1 MENQTTYRIRT
12 ELGNKTPINIPI
24 SLMQEYNSFEILSL
38 KLNMDDTYRSYTSNE
53 GIVLGRVSTA
63 NNGLG
68 IPNVR
73 VSIFVPKGNYS
84 QTDEEEVLYPFSSP
98 TDTDSDKI
106 RYNLL
111 PSESDVACYQVVGT
125 LPTKRKILDN
135 ETVCEVFE
143 KYYKYTTVTN
153 EAGDFMLSNIPVGKQ
168 RIHIDADL
176 SDIGPFLS
184 QRPYDMIENLG
195 IDKNKFE
202 STRQFKT
209 STDLDSLAQII
220 SQNKSVYVYP
230 YWGDTTENSSNIKI
244 TRTDLSLNYEF
255 KTGAIFMGSIITD
268 KQGNSI
274 RQNCTPVEKNG
285 KMSEM
290 VTGPG
295 TIEMIRKTKD
305 DKIEQ
310 YRIKGDKLI
319 NDNGVWCYMVPMN
332 LDYVRTDEYG
342 NIIPTDDPNKGV
354 PTRAR
359 VRFRISLTEME
370 SDEDS
375 HKRCSYLVPNN
386 PQIDDK
392 NFLETNSADYA
403 FGTETCDESFVDLFW
418 NKVYTVKNY
427 IPQLQKNTISTN
439 RKHTGIKMVNHF
451 GDNNPF
457 PYNNISIRLTFVYR
471 LICVISSV
479 LIEFI
484 ASVNNVISMFGY
496 LFCKIVNVKVF
507 GVKIFKSILG
517 WIMDL
522 LPNCI
527 ALSSEFCDDG
537 INKIKSYPGCGTHGL
552 DCIWKEKTKPNCAK
566 EQKKIADKGGEAA
579 VCTNDATEVYNCIEN
594 QLAQENEVVSF
605 NFANDWINGCLYMP
619 LWYRLIRPK
628 KTFLFG
634 LFRRKAKDKWCAG
647 DDDSNGNS
655 LEITYFCSHKNT
667 KKVNAN
673 DYKGEK
679 IEYNITKSKDNCG
692 GSCHKAANT
701 VGLEH
706 GLILNRETLT
716 GGKVW
721 YYKAVEAVAPK
732 DKYAV
737 EYKNLES
744 QPMVSKTLYATD
756 IVLLGSMN
764 DCDLNGI
771 PKFYNYL
778 KASTYNMPTD
788 VLFTDTEISY
798 TMDENGKVVNQESQ
812 KISVASGC
820 DWGNK
825 NEYDENDGGL
835 FYSIGCSG
843 NSIKVDT
850 PSCINLRRIC
860 ELGVGQDEIQ
870 YIDNITKPINSEND
884 ELDYGNTDYYLR
896 PDGFISYDDIIDFN
910 YRSMFA
916 TMNGNKL
923 RTKINTD
930 SGIYEYDL
938 RHLYIDN
945 FDGSLEELMKEEQL
959 SRDSKVNYRYNY
971 KLEST
976 NLDYL
981 TFRMGDKPYYYDG
994 KSIENNAND
1003 TESEEEA
1010 YYSPSKFSMP
1020 KYQNSFYFYFGL
1032 KEGKTAIDLFNEQ
1045 YNAHC
1050 STQLSE
1056 SESILYN
1063 AIPNGWCSERSGQQ
1077 YTAAYDGSLSMRLKD
1092 ITLPCTIIFN
1102 SKDNAAVTYT
1112 VRTEKDK
1119 DDTNVTDEKI
1129 CFYGGDNPPSDIKDY
1144 VRYELIYEDSS
1155 SEDEEG
1161 EDDDNPNCQMLKNGE
1176 YTAYVTDGDGNQHI
1190 MNINIKKQYLE
1201 FDDVEENFIQSNE
1214 VLLSYYEGYK
1224 EVALSPIE
1232 NSIEATIDENGIP
1245 SISRTDKEKDNLKE
1259 TDTIKEVKL
1268 NGTICIYNIYDKKAP
1283 LEDFIIEVEPYDKD
1297 SNGNYTDE
1305 DFWQD
1310 KDSKDKTWYK
1320 PKMINVFDQ
1329 NEGYIC
1335 YDYAI
1340 DENGVIEIDG
1350 ESEYFVYRKA
1360 ELKDETTKK
1369 VTKSVDCY
1377 IIKCPKGETNYR
1389 VRVTQVCKDNE
1400 DDEIYY
1406 ITNNYIERKITVSQ
1420 PTPYKL
1426 FINGVDYDIIK
1437 NFKTGYNLRE
1447 KKGDQYN
1454 TLTGPNPFKDF
1465 GSDDNDSKFGDIKGW
1480 LNIADIN
1487 NEYYDWEVDKE
1498 TYGTNDIVFT
1508 TDGVTKVAD
1517 GKTSVDITKLVQIKE
1532 GKKPNEDDESYTES
1546 LYEEWYN
1553 GWTYGYKDGTEWIRT
1568 LDDTGKGEKLNDD
1581 IKQDIELCNNAWDLG
1596 GPCGYK
1602 YIEKYA
1608 KYLENRQA
1616 FVDKM
1621 KAAFWIQQENSEK
1634 TITYQVTTD
1643 ATPYSIWT
1651 MYNEEIVSTNNEDYN
1666 ETDSKPKDDSRKKWY
1681 YKGESTNYL
1690 EGIKI
1695 PTIAAYSS
1703 DSFGVEG
1710 DSKREK
1716 MTQTFSDKTC
1726 FAQDNIAADSKENG
1740 SVSIKPPYLV
1750 ACVNGDGIS
1759 KPLGMKEGQ
1768 FFDDTT
1774 NSYGLKT
1781 YQFGNVNKNN
1791 GYLKK
1796 GDKEFFGFHLIDKIF
1811 TSDIVCWSY
1820 MNQIPYYLPWYDYDT
1835 EPNDDNKLGYVINM
1849 EGIVSGNI
1857 NNGIT
1862 ASKQSDTFVDD
1873 FTETDIFDNEC
1884 FLTTYDGDEEDDIPT
1899 RRCILQS
1906 NKELSNEE
1914 KNNLTYQNYKFTTKL
1929 KEGATK
1935 IEQYTT
1941 VPNREGELSFT
1952 DKDNNCTTTKILYGS
1967 MKVPILYN
1975 CVNNS
1980 DKFEYYN
1987 EGEPNDAI
1995 IGIEGPSNI
2004 SIKCSNGDTENSITY
2019 YIFQVS
2025 QDGTDK
2031 EISGHR
2037 ISSYPLNFISYNDG
2051 DDTSK
2056 KQGYYLD
2063 CKCNE
2068 TQEEE
2073 EDWIWKGTKETAS
2086 YFFNKNTTESV
2097 YIKNKN
2103 KWVKTDLV
2111 YPAKS
2116 NVTYEDSEGETHSTK
2131 TDGYGN
2137 TGVFTDIGH
2146 FPYFVV
2152 AVTQNGCRA
2161 VSPVYDFNTV
2171 FYIAGIIEKD
2181 GKYILRTALVFVLQS
2196 TTQSD
2201 ERNKIDESE
2210 LFGVSYTKYPNPD
2223 LWKDKI
2229 EYCKKPRNYYLT
2241 QFDYSVSYEF
2251 SESVTT
2257 EFEVEKSN
2265 EIFVSKIA
2273 VNNLSNVG
2281 CSAVDV
2287 DTFGK
2292 IIHYDKGYLKF
2303 TNTGGTIEIG
2313 EETTIEPR
2321 DSHYTESEKIE
2332 VKEKEYSCY
2341 FRSYTGDVDDE
2352 GNYEFKYQRVD
2363 FNKDGTYKI
2372 KSPTYNAKKNIDIF
2386 PKDNNSRVL
2395 YKYIEYQKDNITYYR
2410 TVTWSVVKSEYV
2422 STNPR
2427 IPYFMKYHEE
2437 ELTEEKY
2444 NDIKDMFKS
2453 EAKVRENGKY
2463 YVQDVTGLTHKC
2475 LLYRIINN
2483 DSGWD
2488 NYLTPPLDTNQE
2500 GDQTVINFVDL
2511 GLESGTQWMDCNIGG
2526 KKETDYGLYFQWGA
2540 KMGYTGDEA
2549 KTHSTWET
2557 APTNGG
2563 NSNYSSKSFN
2573 KWKNSYLEDGVLTTS
2588 VDAAYIQTDGK
2599 AKMPTKEQCEELC
2612 NGTNV
2617 SLTTINSIKGWKFTS
2632 KKDETKYI
2640 FIPIAG
2646 HYNNENYYNTIIH
2659 VWTSTVNDN
2668 NGGNAY
2674 QMQGFNNS
2682 KNCEIVGTDCCT
2694 AMSIRG
2700 VKVNKK

>member
-12 ELGNKTPINIPI
+12 ELGDKTPINIPI

-38 KLNMDDTYRSYTSNE
+38 KLNMNETYRSYTSNE

-98 TDTDSDKI
+98 TDTDNDRI

-184 QRPYDMIENLG
+184 QKPYDMIENLG

-209 STDLDSLAQII
+209 STDLDSLVQII

-655 LEITYFCSHKNT
+655 LKITYFCSHKNT
-667 KKVNAN
+667 KKVNAK
-673 DYKGEK
+673 DYKGED

-1003 TESEEEA
+1003 TEGEEEA

-1045 YNAHC
+1045 YNAPC
-1050 STQLSE
+1050 STQLPE
-1056 SESILYN
+1056 SESILYK

-1077 YTAAYDGSLSMRLKD
+1077 YTAVYDGSLSMRLKD
-1092 ITLPCTIIFN
+1092 IALPCTIIFN

-1144 VRYELIYEDSS
+1144 VRYELVYEDSS
-1155 SEDEEG
+1155 SEDEED
-1161 EDDDNPNCQMLKNGE
+1161 DDDNPNCHMLKNGE
-1176 YTAYVTDGDGNQHI
+1176 YTAYITDGDGNQHI
-1190 MNINIKKQYLE
+1190 IDINIKKQYLE

-1214 VLLSYYEGYK
+1214 VLLSYYEGYN
-1224 EVALSPIE
+1224 EVALSPIK

-1245 SISRTDKEKDNLKE
+1245 SISRTDKEKDKLKE

-1268 NGTICIYNIYDKKAP
+1268 NGTICIYNIYDKNAP

-1305 DFWQD
+1305 DFWED
-1310 KDSKDKTWYK
+1310 TENKNKTWYN
-1320 PKMINVFDQ
+1320 PKMINVFNQ
-1329 NEGYIC
+1329 EEGYIC
-1335 YDYAI
+1335 CDCVVKN
-1340 DENGVIEIDG
+1340 EVIKIRD
-1350 ESEYFVYRKA
+1350 ESEYFAYRKA

-1369 VTKSVDCY
+1369 VTKSIDCY

-1389 VRVTQVCKDNE
+1389 VRVTQVCK

-1426 FINGVDYDIIK
+1426 FINGVDYDIIR

-1465 GSDDNDSKFGDIKGW
+1465 GSKEDNSKFNDIKGW
-1480 LNIADIN
+1480 LNIADVN
-1487 NEYYDWEVDKE
+1487 NEYYDWEADKE

-1508 TDGVTKVAD
+1508 TDGATKVVD
-1517 GKTSVDITKLVQIKE
+1517 GITYVDITKLVQIKE
-1532 GKKPNEDDESYTES
+1532 GKKPEEDDESYTAQ
-1546 LYEEWYN
+1546 YEEWYD
-1553 GWTYGYKDGTEWIRT
+1553 GWTYGYKDGSDWKWTPYANENKLT
-1568 LDDTGKGEKLNDD
+1568 DTDR
-1581 IKQDIELCNNAWDLG
+1581 QDIQLCNENWAFG

-1651 MYNEEIVSTNNEDYN
+1651 MYNEEVVSTNNEDYN

-1710 DSKREK
+1710 DEKRK
-1716 MTQTFSDKTC
+1716 GMKGTFSDDNKTC

-1750 ACVNGDGIS
+1750 ACVNADGIS
-1759 KPLGMKEGQ
+1759 KPLGLKEGK

-1791 GYLKK
+1791 GYLKN

-1835 EPNDDNKLGYVINM
+1835 EPNDENRIGYVINM

-1873 FTETDIFDNEC
+1873 FTETDIFDNEYS
-1884 FLTTYDGDEEDDIPT
+1884 LTTYKGDEEDDIPT

-1906 NKELSNEE
+1906 NKELSYEE
-1914 KNNLTYQNYKFTTKL
+1914 KSNLIYQNYKFTTKL
-1929 KEGATK
+1929 KDGAK
-1935 IEQYTT
+1935 SIEQYAT

-1967 MKVPILYN
+1967 MRVPILST

-1980 DKFEYYN
+1980 DDFKYCN
-1987 EGEPNDAI
+1987 SGRPNDDV
-1995 IGIEGPSNI
+1995 IGIAAPTNI
-2004 SIKCSNGDTENSITY
+2004 SVKCSNGDTENSITY
-2019 YIFQVS
+2019 YIFQAS
-2025 QDGTDK
+2025 QDNEGKYIEGTHNWHV
-2031 EISGHR
+2031 SP
-2037 ISSYPLNFISYNDG
+2037 YPLNSISYND
-2051 DDTSK
+2051 K
-2056 KQGYYLD
+2056 KQGYYLE
-2063 CKCNE
+2063 CKCGE
-2068 TQEEE
+2068 SQKKE
-2073 EDWIWKGTKETAS
+2073 EDWIWKGDIDTS
-2086 YFFNKNTTESV
+2086 PYFFNKNTTESA
-2097 YIKNKN
+2097 YIKNKS
-2103 KWVKTDLV
+2103 KWSETDLV
-2111 YPAKS
+2111 YNAAS
-2116 NVTYEDSEGETHSTK
+2116 NVIYEDSEGETHSTE
-2131 TDGYGN
+2131 THGYGN
-2137 TGVFTDIGH
+2137 TGIFTGIGH
-2146 FPYFVV
+2146 FPYFAV

-2161 VSPVYDFNTV
+2161 VSPVYDFNTI
-2171 FYIAGIIEKD
+2171 FYIAGVFDKD
-2181 GKYILRTALVFVLQS
+2181 DSHILRTALVFVLQS
-2196 TTQSD
+2196 KSQGD
-2201 ERNKIDESE
+2201 EGNKIDRDE
-2210 LFGVSYTKYPNPD
+2210 LYGVSYKKSPNPNI
-2223 LWKDKI
+2223 WKDKI
-2229 EYCKKPRNYYLT
+2229 DYSKKPRNYYLT
-2241 QFDYSVSYEF
+2241 QFDYSVSYQFLENEDETNF
-2251 SESVTT
+2251 D
-2257 EFEVEKSN
+2257 VEKTTDY
-2265 EIFVSKIA
+2265 
-2273 VNNLSNVG
+2273 
-2281 CSAVDV
+2281 SA
-2287 DTFGK
+2287 
-2292 IIHYDKGYLKF
+2292 
-2303 TNTGGTIEIG
+2303 
-2313 EETTIEPR
+2313 
-2321 DSHYTESEKIE
+2321 
-2332 VKEKEYSCY
+2332 
-2341 FRSYTGDVDDE
+2341 
-2352 GNYEFKYQRVD
+2352 
-2363 FNKDGTYKI
+2363 
-2372 KSPTYNAKKNIDIF
+2372 
-2386 PKDNNSRVL
+2386 
-2395 YKYIEYQKDNITYYR
+2395 
-2410 TVTWSVVKSEYV
+2410 
-2422 STNPR
+2422 
-2427 IPYFMKYHEE
+2427 PYFMKYHDEVIDE
-2437 ELTEEKY
+2437 DKFSSLKALFGKEK
-2444 NDIKDMFKS
+2444 D
-2453 EAKVRENGKY
+2453 VRTKGKY
-2463 YVQDVTGLTHKC
+2463 YVTDVTGLTHKC

-2483 DSGWD
+2483 DSEWD
-2488 NYLTPPLDTNQE
+2488 NYLTPPN
-2500 GDQTVINFVDL
+2500 
-2511 GLESGTQWMDCNIGG
+2511 
-2526 KKETDYGLYFQWGA
+2526 
-2540 KMGYTGDEA
+2540 
-2549 KTHSTWET
+2549 
-2557 APTNGG
+2557 
-2563 NSNYSSKSFN
+2563 
-2573 KWKNSYLEDGVLTTS
+2573 
-2588 VDAAYIQTDGK
+2588 
-2599 AKMPTKEQCEELC
+2599 
-2612 NGTNV
+2612 
-2617 SLTTINSIKGWKFTS
+2617 
-2632 KKDETKYI
+2632 
-2640 FIPIAG
+2640 
-2646 HYNNENYYNTIIH
+2646 
-2659 VWTSTVNDN
+2659 
-2668 NGGNAY
+2668 
-2674 QMQGFNNS
+2674 
-2682 KNCEIVGTDCCT
+2682 
-2694 AMSIRG
+2694 
-2700 VKVNKK
+2700 